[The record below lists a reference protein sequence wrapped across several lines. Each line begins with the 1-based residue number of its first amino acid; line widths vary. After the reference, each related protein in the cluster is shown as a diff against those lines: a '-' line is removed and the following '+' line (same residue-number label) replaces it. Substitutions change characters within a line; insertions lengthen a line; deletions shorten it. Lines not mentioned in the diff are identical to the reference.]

1 MPAWRTSRPSDWSSR
16 SGTRSQAGDPS
27 SASASACSSSSRR
40 ARSSDPS
47 RVSEFSPGGSCAFRP
62 SPGARSPTWAGTG
75 STSRAGSPRSAT
87 CRRGPTPTSCTPTIP
102 CRATRRSSS
111 RPPSTASSSP
121 PAWRAATSSPVSST
135 PRRVSRSG
143 SGCSTTSSGRSPGAA
158 DGSTRTAMTVYPAID
173 LRGGRCVRLLQ
184 GAFERETVYGDD
196 PVAVARGF
204 EAAGARWLHVVDL
217 DGARAGH
224 PVQHELVARI
234 CAAVHIPVQVGG
246 GLRDRAAIEAA
257 FATGASRVVVGTTA
271 AHDPD
276 RCGEL
281 CAAHPG
287 RVVVGLDV
295 RAGQVRVAG
304 WTEAATPDPLTLAR
318 RVATLGPVEI
328 ASRYDAEGAD
338 ELTFLDITASHE
350 RRPII
355 LDVVAR
361 TAERIF
367 MPLTVGGG
375 VRTVDDVRALLRAG
389 ADKVSINTAA
399 VERPELV
406 REA

>member
-1 MPAWRTSRPSDWSSR
+1 
-16 SGTRSQAGDPS
+16 
-27 SASASACSSSSRR
+27 
-40 ARSSDPS
+40 
-47 RVSEFSPGGSCAFRP
+47 
-62 SPGARSPTWAGTG
+62 
-75 STSRAGSPRSAT
+75 
-87 CRRGPTPTSCTPTIP
+87 
-102 CRATRRSSS
+102 
-111 RPPSTASSSP
+111 
-121 PAWRAATSSPVSST
+121 
-135 PRRVSRSG
+135 
-143 SGCSTTSSGRSPGAA
+143 
-158 DGSTRTAMTVYPAID
+158 MTVYPAID

-234 CAAVHIPVQVGG
+234 CAAVHIPVQLGG

-304 WTEAATPDPLTLAR
+304 WTEAATPDPLALAR
-318 RVATLGPVEI
+318 RVATLGAAAIVYTDIARDGTERGPDLERTSAIARAAGVPVI
-328 ASRYDAEGAD
+328 AS
-338 ELTFLDITASHE
+338 
-350 RRPII
+350 
-355 LDVVAR
+355 
-361 TAERIF
+361 
-367 MPLTVGGG
+367 GGIG
-375 VRTVDDVRALLRAG
+375 SLDDVRAVAARAADGVAGMIIGRALYTG
-389 ADKVSINTAA
+389 AIRLAEALEAA
-399 VERPELV
+399 GDR
-406 REA
+406 

>member
-1 MPAWRTSRPSDWSSR
+1 
-16 SGTRSQAGDPS
+16 
-27 SASASACSSSSRR
+27 
-40 ARSSDPS
+40 
-47 RVSEFSPGGSCAFRP
+47 
-62 SPGARSPTWAGTG
+62 
-75 STSRAGSPRSAT
+75 
-87 CRRGPTPTSCTPTIP
+87 
-102 CRATRRSSS
+102 
-111 RPPSTASSSP
+111 
-121 PAWRAATSSPVSST
+121 
-135 PRRVSRSG
+135 
-143 SGCSTTSSGRSPGAA
+143 
-158 DGSTRTAMTVYPAID
+158 MTVYPAID

-304 WTEAATPDPLTLAR
+304 WTEAATPDPLVLAR
-318 RVATLGPVEI
+318 RVATLGAAAIVYTDIARDGTQGGPDLERTSAIARAAGVPVI
-328 ASRYDAEGAD
+328 AS
-338 ELTFLDITASHE
+338 
-350 RRPII
+350 
-355 LDVVAR
+355 
-361 TAERIF
+361 
-367 MPLTVGGG
+367 GGIG
-375 VRTVDDVRALLRAG
+375 SLDDVRAVAARAADGVAGMIIGRALYTG
-389 ADKVSINTAA
+389 AIRLDDALEAA
-399 VERPELV
+399 GDR
-406 REA
+406 

>member
-1 MPAWRTSRPSDWSSR
+1 
-16 SGTRSQAGDPS
+16 
-27 SASASACSSSSRR
+27 
-40 ARSSDPS
+40 
-47 RVSEFSPGGSCAFRP
+47 
-62 SPGARSPTWAGTG
+62 
-75 STSRAGSPRSAT
+75 
-87 CRRGPTPTSCTPTIP
+87 
-102 CRATRRSSS
+102 
-111 RPPSTASSSP
+111 
-121 PAWRAATSSPVSST
+121 
-135 PRRVSRSG
+135 
-143 SGCSTTSSGRSPGAA
+143 
-158 DGSTRTAMTVYPAID
+158 MTVYPAID

-234 CAAVHIPVQVGG
+234 CAAVHIPVQLGG

-304 WTEAATPDPLTLAR
+304 WTEAATPDPLVLAR
-318 RVATLGPVEI
+318 RVATLGAAAIVYTDIARDGTERGPDLERTSAIARAAGVPVI
-328 ASRYDAEGAD
+328 AS
-338 ELTFLDITASHE
+338 
-350 RRPII
+350 
-355 LDVVAR
+355 
-361 TAERIF
+361 
-367 MPLTVGGG
+367 GGIG
-375 VRTVDDVRALLRAG
+375 SLDDVRAVAARAADGVAGMIIGRALYTG
-389 ADKVSINTAA
+389 AIRLEDALAA
-399 VERPELV
+399 AGDR
-406 REA
+406 

>member
-1 MPAWRTSRPSDWSSR
+1 
-16 SGTRSQAGDPS
+16 
-27 SASASACSSSSRR
+27 
-40 ARSSDPS
+40 
-47 RVSEFSPGGSCAFRP
+47 
-62 SPGARSPTWAGTG
+62 
-75 STSRAGSPRSAT
+75 
-87 CRRGPTPTSCTPTIP
+87 
-102 CRATRRSSS
+102 
-111 RPPSTASSSP
+111 
-121 PAWRAATSSPVSST
+121 
-135 PRRVSRSG
+135 
-143 SGCSTTSSGRSPGAA
+143 
-158 DGSTRTAMTVYPAID
+158 MTVYPAID

-304 WTEAATPDPLTLAR
+304 WTEAATPDPLALAR
-318 RVATLGPVEI
+318 RVATLGAAAIVYTDIARDGTQGGPDLERTSAIARAAGVPVI
-328 ASRYDAEGAD
+328 AS
-338 ELTFLDITASHE
+338 
-350 RRPII
+350 
-355 LDVVAR
+355 
-361 TAERIF
+361 
-367 MPLTVGGG
+367 GGIG
-375 VRTVDDVRALLRAG
+375 SLDDVRAVAARAADGVAGMIIGRALYTG
-389 ADKVSINTAA
+389 AIRLDDALEAA
-399 VERPELV
+399 GDR
-406 REA
+406 

>member
-1 MPAWRTSRPSDWSSR
+1 
-16 SGTRSQAGDPS
+16 
-27 SASASACSSSSRR
+27 
-40 ARSSDPS
+40 
-47 RVSEFSPGGSCAFRP
+47 
-62 SPGARSPTWAGTG
+62 
-75 STSRAGSPRSAT
+75 
-87 CRRGPTPTSCTPTIP
+87 
-102 CRATRRSSS
+102 
-111 RPPSTASSSP
+111 
-121 PAWRAATSSPVSST
+121 
-135 PRRVSRSG
+135 
-143 SGCSTTSSGRSPGAA
+143 
-158 DGSTRTAMTVYPAID
+158 MTVYPAID

-204 EAAGARWLHVVDL
+204 EAVGARWLHVVDL

-234 CAAVHIPVQVGG
+234 CAAVHIPVQLGG

-304 WTEAATPDPLTLAR
+304 WTEAATPDPLALAR
-318 RVATLGPVEI
+318 RVATLGAAAIVYTDIARDGTERGPDLERTSAIARAAGVPVI
-328 ASRYDAEGAD
+328 AS
-338 ELTFLDITASHE
+338 
-350 RRPII
+350 
-355 LDVVAR
+355 
-361 TAERIF
+361 
-367 MPLTVGGG
+367 GGIG
-375 VRTVDDVRALLRAG
+375 SLDDVRAVAARAADGVAGMIIGRALYTG
-389 ADKVSINTAA
+389 AIRLDDALEAA
-399 VERPELV
+399 GDR
-406 REA
+406 

>member
-1 MPAWRTSRPSDWSSR
+1 
-16 SGTRSQAGDPS
+16 
-27 SASASACSSSSRR
+27 
-40 ARSSDPS
+40 
-47 RVSEFSPGGSCAFRP
+47 
-62 SPGARSPTWAGTG
+62 
-75 STSRAGSPRSAT
+75 
-87 CRRGPTPTSCTPTIP
+87 
-102 CRATRRSSS
+102 
-111 RPPSTASSSP
+111 
-121 PAWRAATSSPVSST
+121 
-135 PRRVSRSG
+135 
-143 SGCSTTSSGRSPGAA
+143 
-158 DGSTRTAMTVYPAID
+158 MTVYPAID

-204 EAAGARWLHVVDL
+204 EAVGARWLHVVDL

-234 CAAVHIPVQVGG
+234 CAAVHIPVQLGG

-304 WTEAATPDPLTLAR
+304 WTEAATPDPLALAR
-318 RVATLGPVEI
+318 RVATLGAAAIVYTDIARDGTQGGPDLERTSAIARAAGVPVI
-328 ASRYDAEGAD
+328 AS
-338 ELTFLDITASHE
+338 
-350 RRPII
+350 
-355 LDVVAR
+355 
-361 TAERIF
+361 
-367 MPLTVGGG
+367 GGIG
-375 VRTVDDVRALLRAG
+375 SLDDVRAVAARAADGVAGMIIGRALYTG
-389 ADKVSINTAA
+389 AIRLAEALEAA
-399 VERPELV
+399 GDR
-406 REA
+406 

>member
-1 MPAWRTSRPSDWSSR
+1 
-16 SGTRSQAGDPS
+16 
-27 SASASACSSSSRR
+27 
-40 ARSSDPS
+40 
-47 RVSEFSPGGSCAFRP
+47 
-62 SPGARSPTWAGTG
+62 
-75 STSRAGSPRSAT
+75 
-87 CRRGPTPTSCTPTIP
+87 
-102 CRATRRSSS
+102 
-111 RPPSTASSSP
+111 
-121 PAWRAATSSPVSST
+121 
-135 PRRVSRSG
+135 
-143 SGCSTTSSGRSPGAA
+143 
-158 DGSTRTAMTVYPAID
+158 MTVYPAID

-224 PVQHELVARI
+224 PVQHELVGRI

-304 WTEAATPDPLTLAR
+304 WTEAATPDPLALAR
-318 RVATLGPVEI
+318 RVATLGAAAIVYTDIARDGTERGPDLEWTSAIARAAGVPVI
-328 ASRYDAEGAD
+328 AS
-338 ELTFLDITASHE
+338 
-350 RRPII
+350 
-355 LDVVAR
+355 
-361 TAERIF
+361 
-367 MPLTVGGG
+367 GGIG
-375 VRTVDDVRALLRAG
+375 SLDDVRAVAARAADGVAGMIIGRALYTG
-389 ADKVSINTAA
+389 AIRLDDALEAA
-399 VERPELV
+399 GDR
-406 REA
+406 